1 MKGTGISDTIRKM
14 NQLGKQGEPFVFL
27 IDFDQGEPIVLPW
40 AESFPVLRWITPS
53 YRNCILSGKKPVI
66 RQWRLF
72 PVSYDRYCQGFDRI
86 RQYIL
91 RGDTYLLNYTQ
102 PTGIRTNLSLE
113 ELFELAEAP
122 FRVCL
127 KDRFVCFSPEWFVRI
142 DEGKI
147 SSFPMKGTIDATL
160 ENAREN
166 ILANKKEIAE
176 HNTIVDLIR
185 NDLGSVASEVRVEK
199 FRYTEHIKTNRKEL
213 IQVSSQITGRLP
225 VDYPSRIGDIIFQLL
240 PAGSVTGA
248 PKPKT
253 VEIIREVEQYRR
265 GFYTGIFGVFDG
277 RNLESAVLIR
287 YVEKQGRQLVYK
299 SGGGLTFLSD
309 CRTEYE
315 ELIHKVYVPITGNDQ
330 VARRPVL

>member
-27 IDFDQGEPIVLPW
+27 IDFEQEEPLVLTW
-40 AESFPVLRWITPS
+40 AESLPVLRWITPT
-53 YRNCILSGKKPVI
+53 YRNCILSDKKPVI

-72 PVSYDRYCQGFDRI
+72 PVSYDRYREGFDRI
-86 RQYIL
+86 REYIL

-102 PTGIRTNLSLE
+102 PTRVGANLNLS

-122 FRVCL
+122 FRVYL

-176 HNTIVDLIR
+176 HHTIVDLIR
-185 NDLGSVASEVRVEK
+185 NDLGSVANEVRVEK
-199 FRYTEHIKTNRKEL
+199 FRYTEQIKTNRKEL
-213 IQVSSQITGRLP
+213 IQVSSRISGQLP
-225 VDYPSRIGDIIFQLL
+225 DDYPARIGDIIFELL

-253 VEIIREVEQYRR
+253 VQIIREVEGYRR

-287 YVEKQGRQLVYK
+287 YIEKQGGRLVYK
-299 SGGGLTFLSD
+299 SGGGVTFLSD

-315 ELIHKVYVPITGNDQ
+315 ELINKVYVPIAGNDQ
-330 VARRPVL
+330 VAKRPVL